1 MLKQFLREEEG
12 QSTVE
17 YLLILAVIVTA
28 VTLLGRGLQK
38 QIPALVDNVF
48 KGINN
53 KVGTLM
59 GGANP

>member
-1 MLKQFLREEEG
+1 
-12 QSTVE
+12 
-17 YLLILAVIVTA
+17 VIVTA

-59 GGANP
+59 GGAN

>member
-38 QIPALVDNVF
+38 QIPQLVDNVF

-53 KVGTLM
+53 KVGALM
-59 GGANP
+59 GGTN